1 MSSTTPVSHPEEVTT
16 TANTTTPSTTTTP
29 TTPAPKLSENLDLLP
44 SYGRCQRIVQL
55 PTTIAQDLVSDIL
68 DLTPRKDHLTMLRH
82 LAYSALLLKSTRPAN
97 RATLT
102 GDRLLKILELSSVL
116 TKVNLAMKADSL
128 YSDAFLTQVDRW
140 ARAMVVVE
148 LEKIRV
154 RREKAAFHK
163 RALRDITDIVR

>member
-1 MSSTTPVSHPEEVTT
+1 
-16 TANTTTPSTTTTP
+16 
-29 TTPAPKLSENLDLLP
+29 
-44 SYGRCQRIVQL
+44 
-55 PTTIAQDLVSDIL
+55 
-68 DLTPRKDHLTMLRH
+68 
-82 LAYSALLLKSTRPAN
+82 
-97 RATLT
+97 
-102 GDRLLKILELSSVL
+102 
-116 TKVNLAMKADSL
+116 MKADSL